1 MPVRGIRGATTV
13 EQDSP
18 EEILAATRQLLE
30 EILRANPALA
40 TEAIASVI
48 FSLTPDLVSVF
59 PAEAA
64 RQIDWTE
71 VPLFCVQEIPV
82 PGALPRCIRVLIHCN
97 TDLLQ
102 SQVQHVYLREA
113 HKLRPDLNS
122 SQS

>member
-1 MPVRGIRGATTV
+1 MPIRGIRGATTV

-18 EEILAATRQLLE
+18 EEILAATRQLLA

-64 RQIDWTE
+64 RQIGWTE